1 MPACFLTETEKV
13 VDLNRREGGKELGDV
28 GGGETVVRTYYIKKS
43 ISKKRKK
50 IKRNLTYYLNIL
62 FVPCSFLINNY
73 FTF

>member
-1 MPACFLTETEKV
+1 MPACFLTKTEKV
-13 VDLNRREGGKELGDV
+13 VDLNGRGGGKELGGV
-28 GGGETVVRTYYIKKS
+28 GGGETVVRTYYIKK
-43 ISKKRKK
+43 IYFKEKKK

>member
-1 MPACFLTETEKV
+1 MPACFLTKTEKV
-13 VDLNRREGGKELGDV
+13 VDLNGRGGGKELGGV